1 MWTSIAWIVFAV
13 VIICLIPALIWT
25 VVWLAAQSP
34 TVSQA
39 DRSWFAKTSL

>member
-25 VVWLAAQSP
+25 VVWLGSAIAHNIHKP
-34 TVSQA
+34 IPA
-39 DRSWFAKTSL
+39 RSAKPH